1 MALKLR
7 RQRRTKNI
15 YSLYFRSMTNKNVLK
30 EEPMFF
36 NDKTTT
42 FGAFIE
48 AQMDEL
54 RPYKNIYL
62 TTKHKIQKL
71 LMKAQLKITL

>member
-15 YSLYFRSMTNKNVLK
+15 YSLYFRSMSNKNVLRA
-30 EEPMFF
+30 EPMFY
-36 NDKTTT
+36 DKTTT

-71 LMKAQLKITL
+71 LMKAQLKITH